1 MRDRESLGGPLG
13 YTNQQAGCVQWL
25 EPTERSAHAWSAVAA
40 KPIHPPTLRPYRY
53 LVSLLAA
60 LALLAVPAVASAA
73 NGFTEQVASA
83 RWSTPFQCPDGSTAA
98 DGRLIVETDNFIEAG
113 TTPDPNPPLR
123 VGFVGQCPDGTFSW
137 GFVRAAPTQF
147 DPDLKNVSVS
157 GTFANVRD
165 NRGGLHTVSVD
176 ARWTGTGPVM
186 TTVNGPGSKR
196 KERSATA
203 TATIGFDGNTL
214 VDGAA
219 NFPFPAP
226 FIRVDTE
233 K

>member
-1 MRDRESLGGPLG
+1 MLGLQLPR
-13 YTNQQAGCVQWL
+13 
-25 EPTERSAHAWSAVAA
+25 RSANRGA
-40 KPIHPPTLRPYRY
+40 RPYRR
-53 LVSLLAA
+53 VVVLLAA
-60 LALLAVPAVASAA
+60 LAVLALPTVAASA
-73 NGFTEQVASA
+73 NGFTEEVASA
-83 RWSTPFQCPDGSTAA
+83 RWSISFQCPDGTTAA

-113 TTPDPNPPLR
+113 TTRDPSPPLR

-137 GFVRAAPTQF
+137 GFVQPAPTHF
-147 DPDLKNVSVS
+147 DPDLKTVSVS

-165 NRGGLHTVSVD
+165 NRGGLHTVSVT
-176 ARWTGTGPVM
+176 AGWTGTGPIV

-196 KERSATA
+196 KQRSAAA
-203 TATIGFDGNTL
+203 TATIVVDGAAL

>member
-1 MRDRESLGGPLG
+1 MRGLRLSRS
-13 YTNQQAGCVQWL
+13 
-25 EPTERSAHAWSAVAA
+25 RSAHR
-40 KPIHPPTLRPYRY
+40 PFRPYRY
-53 LVSLLAA
+53 VVSMLAT

-73 NGFTEQVASA
+73 NGFTEEVASA
-83 RWSTPFQCPDGSTAA
+83 RWLIPFQCPDGTTAA

-123 VGFVGQCPDGTFSW
+123 VGFVGLCPDGTFSW

-147 DPDLKNVSVS
+147 DPNLKNVTVS
-157 GTFANVRD
+157 GTFANVVD
-165 NRGGLHTVSVD
+165 NRGELHTVSVD
-176 ARWTGTGPVM
+176 ASWTGTGRVM

-196 KERSATA
+196 VERSATA
-203 TATIGFDGNTL
+203 TATIVFDGNTL
-214 VDGAA
+214 VDGPA

-226 FIRVDTE
+226 FIRVDSE

>member
-1 MRDRESLGGPLG
+1 L
-13 YTNQQAGCVQWL
+13 
-25 EPTERSAHAWSAVAA
+25 
-40 KPIHPPTLRPYRY
+40 
-53 LVSLLAA
+53 LV
-60 LALLAVPAVASAA
+60 VPAVASAA

-83 RWSTPFQCPDGSTAA
+83 RWLIPFQCPDGTMAA

-113 TTPDPNPPLR
+113 TAPDPNPPLR
-123 VGFVGQCPDGTFSW
+123 LGFVGQCPDGTFSW
-137 GFVRAAPTQF
+137 GFARPAATRF
-147 DPDLKNVSVS
+147 DRDLKEASVS

-176 ARWTGTGPVM
+176 ARWTATGPIV

-203 TATIGFDGNTL
+203 TATILFDGNTL
-214 VDGAA
+214 VNGAA
-219 NFPFPAP
+219 NFPFPPP
-226 FIRVDTE
+226 FIRVDIE

>member
-1 MRDRESLGGPLG
+1 L
-13 YTNQQAGCVQWL
+13 
-25 EPTERSAHAWSAVAA
+25 
-40 KPIHPPTLRPYRY
+40 
-53 LVSLLAA
+53 LVL
-60 LALLAVPAVASAA
+60 PAVAPAA
-73 NGFTEQVASA
+73 TGFTEQVASA
-83 RWSTPFQCPDGSTAA
+83 RWSTPFECPDGSTAP

-113 TTPDPNPPLR
+113 TPPDPNPPLR
-123 VGFVGQCPDGTFSW
+123 VGFTGQCPDGTFSW
-137 GFVRAAPTQF
+137 GFTQAAPTRF

-157 GTFANVRD
+157 GTFTGVRD

-176 ARWTGTGPVM
+176 ARWTGTGRIT
-186 TTVNGPGSKR
+186 TTVNPPGSKR
-196 KERSATA
+196 KERSAAA
-203 TATIGFDGNTL
+203 TATILFDGDTL

>member
-1 MRDRESLGGPLG
+1 MRGLQLPRSRSTDR
-13 YTNQQAGCVQWL
+13 
-25 EPTERSAHAWSAVAA
+25 
-40 KPIHPPTLRPYRY
+40 PPPPHTYV
-53 LVSLLAA
+53 VSLLAA
-60 LALLAVPAVASAA
+60 LALLVVPAVASAA
-73 NGFTEQVASA
+73 NGFTEQIASA
-83 RWSTPFQCPDGSTAA
+83 RWSTPFQCTDGSTAA

-123 VGFVGQCPDGTFSW
+123 VGFMGQCPDGTFSW
-137 GFVRAAPTQF
+137 GFTRAAPTQF
-147 DPDLKNVSVS
+147 DPDLKFVSVS

-176 ARWTGTGPVM
+176 ASWAGTGPVT
-186 TTVNGPGSKR
+186 TTVNLPGSKR

-203 TATIGFDGNTL
+203 TATIVFDGNTL
-214 VDGAA
+214 VNGAA

-226 FIRVDTE
+226 FIRVDIE

>member
-1 MRDRESLGGPLG
+1 
-13 YTNQQAGCVQWL
+13 
-25 EPTERSAHAWSAVAA
+25 
-40 KPIHPPTLRPYRY
+40 
-53 LVSLLAA
+53 
-60 LALLAVPAVASAA
+60 LALLVVPAAAWAA
-73 NGFTEQVASA
+73 NGFTEQIASA

-137 GFVRAAPTQF
+137 GFTRAAPTQF
-147 DPDLKNVSVS
+147 DPDLKFVSVS

-176 ARWTGTGPVM
+176 ASWAGTGPVA
-186 TTVNGPGSKR
+186 TTVNLPGSKR

-203 TATIGFDGNTL
+203 TATIVFDGNTL
-214 VDGAA
+214 VNGAA

-226 FIRVDTE
+226 FIRVDIE

>member
-1 MRDRESLGGPLG
+1 MLGPQLSRGRSTDRPS
-13 YTNQQAGCVQWL
+13 
-25 EPTERSAHAWSAVAA
+25 
-40 KPIHPPTLRPYRY
+40 RPYRY
-53 LVSLLAA
+53 VVSLLATM
-60 LALLAVPAVASAA
+60 AVLVAPTVASAA
-73 NGFTEQVASA
+73 NGFTEEIASA
-83 RWSTPFQCPDGSTAA
+83 RWSISFRCPDGTTAA
-98 DGRLIVETDNFIEAG
+98 DGRLIVETDNFIDAG
-113 TTPDPNPPLR
+113 STPDPNPPLR

-137 GFVRAAPTQF
+137 GFVRPAPTQF

-165 NRGGLHTVSVD
+165 NRSVLHTVLVD
-176 ARWTGTGPVM
+176 ASWTGTGPII

-203 TATIGFDGNTL
+203 TATIVFDGSTL
-214 VDGAA
+214 VNGAA
-219 NFPFPAP
+219 NFPFPEP

>member
-1 MRDRESLGGPLG
+1 MRGLRLPQS
-13 YTNQQAGCVQWL
+13 
-25 EPTERSAHAWSAVAA
+25 RSAHRPS
-40 KPIHPPTLRPYRY
+40 RPYRY

-123 VGFVGQCPDGTFSW
+123 LGFVGQCPDGTFSW

-147 DPDLKNVSVS
+147 DPDLKNVSAS

-165 NRGGLHTVSVD
+165 NRGGLHTVLVD
-176 ARWTGTGPVM
+176 ARWTGTGPIM
-186 TTVNGPGSKR
+186 TTINGPGSKR
-196 KERSATA
+196 KQRSATA

-214 VDGAA
+214 VDGVA
-219 NFPFPAP
+219 NFAFPAP

>member
-1 MRDRESLGGPLG
+1 MRGLRLPRS
-13 YTNQQAGCVQWL
+13 
-25 EPTERSAHAWSAVAA
+25 RSAHRPS
-40 KPIHPPTLRPYRY
+40 RPYRY

-60 LALLAVPAVASAA
+60 LALLAIPAVASAA
-73 NGFTEQVASA
+73 NGFREQVASA

-147 DPDLKNVSVS
+147 DPDLKAVSVS
-157 GTFANVRD
+157 GTFADVRD

-176 ARWTGTGPVM
+176 ARWTGTGPIT
-186 TTVNGPGSKR
+186 TTVNGPGSMR

-203 TATIGFDGNTL
+203 TARIVFDGNTL

>member
-1 MRDRESLGGPLG
+1 M
-13 YTNQQAGCVQWL
+13 
-25 EPTERSAHAWSAVAA
+25 
-40 KPIHPPTLRPYRY
+40 
-53 LVSLLAA
+53 LAA
-60 LALLAVPAVASAA
+60 LAVLAVPAVAWAA
-73 NGFTEQVASA
+73 SGFTEQVASA
-83 RWSTPFQCPDGSTAA
+83 RWSTSFQCPDGTTAA

-113 TTPDPNPPLR
+113 TTPAPNPPLR

-137 GFVRAAPTQF
+137 GLVQPAPTQF
-147 DPDLKNVSVS
+147 KRNLTRVRVS

-176 ARWTGTGPVM
+176 ACWTGTGPVV

-203 TATIGFDGNTL
+203 TATIVFDGNTL

-226 FIRVDTE
+226 FIRIDIE